1 MREPMKTTGMLF
13 VPFLLAVLLLPV
25 PALPPARAD
34 DEGSHRWG
42 SEEKEVIRTL
52 WIGSLP
58 PLPPSP
64 SNRYADD
71 PAAAALGKKF
81 FFDKEFSGNMK
92 VSCGTCHRT
101 DYSFTD
107 SFPLA
112 HGMGTTARRT
122 MPMIGLAYQ
131 PWFFWDGRKDSLWSQ
146 ALGPIESPVE
156 HGFTRTL
163 SYTVIRDNYRED
175 YEKVFGPFPEVKIR
189 KRSLKAR
196 PASDDAAALKAWV
209 NLSAE
214 AKKSVN
220 RVYANMGK
228 AIGAYGR
235 RLLPGPARFDTYA
248 QAVLEG
254 NEAQMKQTFNPKE
267 VAGLRLFI
275 GKAKCTNCHNGPLFT
290 NGDFHDIGFPVK
302 EGETPD
308 PGRAQGIL
316 LVLADEFNCLSEYS
330 DADPKECVELRF
342 LDTTT
347 DKYTGAFK
355 TPTLRN
361 VAVRPPYLHAGQ
373 IATLRDVL
381 EFYRE
386 VSKRHSHEEDGK
398 HADLEHGTLTDDE
411 VEDLEAFL
419 HTLTGTVFEQLE

>member
-1 MREPMKTTGMLF
+1 MLRIALKT
-13 VPFLLAVLLLPV
+13 FLLLLSVVLAVALAI
-25 PALPPARAD
+25 PAVHAD
-34 DEGSHRWG
+34 DEGSHRWND
-42 SEEKEVIRTL
+42 EEKGSIRSL

-58 PLPPSP
+58 PLPKVP

-81 FFDKEFSGNMK
+81 FLDKAFSGNAE
-92 VSCGTCHRT
+92 VSCGTCHRD

-112 HGMGTTARRT
+112 HGMGTTGRRT

-131 PWFFWDGRKDSLWSQ
+131 SWFFWDGRKDSLWSQ
-146 ALGPIESPVE
+146 ALGPIENPVE

-163 SYTVIRDNYRED
+163 CYTIIRDNYREE
-175 YEKVFGPFPEVKIR
+175 YEKVFGAFPEVKIR
-189 KRSLKAR
+189 KSSLKAR
-196 PASDDAAALKAWV
+196 PATHDAAALKAWV
-209 NLSAE
+209 KLSPK

-220 RVYANMGK
+220 VVYANMGK

-235 RLLPGPARFDTYA
+235 ILLPGPSRFDTYA
-248 QAVLEG
+248 GAVLEG
-254 NEAQMKQTFNPKE
+254 DESLMKQTFNPEE
-267 VAGLRLFI
+267 VAGLRLFF
-275 GKAKCTNCHNGPLFT
+275 GKAGCTNCHNGPLMT

-302 EGETPD
+302 EGETAD
-308 PGRAQGIL
+308 PGRAVGIL
-316 LVLADEFNCLSEYS
+316 SVLGDEFNCLSEYS

-347 DKYTGAFK
+347 DKYQGAFK

-373 IATLRDVL
+373 IGTLRDVL

-398 HADLEHGTLTDDE
+398 HADLEHGTLTDEE
-411 VEDLEAFL
+411 VEHLEAFL
-419 HTLTGTVFEQLE
+419 HTLTGPVIEQLE